1 MGDREQDTFR
11 MSIENNF
18 LNKQKFSMLIEE
30 TVLKNKIS
38 YMDAIIDVCEK
49 NMIDLEE
56 VRRFVSP
63 AIKDKLEVEARNLN
77 YLPRKNTLPFDDI

>member
-1 MGDREQDTFR
+1 
-11 MSIENNF
+11 MSIEEKF

-77 YLPRKNTLPFDDI
+77 YLPKKNTLPFDDI

>member
-1 MGDREQDTFR
+1 
-11 MSIENNF
+11 MSLEEKF

-77 YLPRKNTLPFDDI
+77 YLPKKNTLPFDDI

>member
-1 MGDREQDTFR
+1 MSMGLDGLMLTK
-11 MSIENNF
+11 S
-18 LNKQKFSMLIEE
+18 KFSKMVENVVK
-30 TVLKNKIS
+30 TSGSS

-77 YLPRKNTLPFDDI
+77 YLPKKNTLPFDDI